1 MNARQQFEAE
11 INSTFDLAQRSA
23 ARGVYADWLEE
34 QGDDKAATAQRQ
46 YATWDRQEAEWC
58 KEKRA
63 RQAAQRR
70 LAKELSPVRK
80 YLGMSGT
87 PYPIMIEDG
96 FAPPRLEG
104 ARAYHTT
111 ESGRIVHHPGAYT
124 AKARSARLHYH
135 GSTLRIIVGAGW
147 LIENGIV

>member
-1 MNARQQFEAE
+1 MHADFEAE
-11 INSTFDLAQRSA
+11 IRTLCADPARQAQTRD
-23 ARGVYADWLEE
+23 GYADWREE
-34 QGDDKAATAQRQ
+34 QGDSKAAAAQRQ
-46 YATWDRQEAEWC
+46 YATWDRQEAERR

-70 LAKELSPVRK
+70 LAKELQPVRK

-111 ESGRIVHHPGAYT
+111 ESGRVVHHPSAYT